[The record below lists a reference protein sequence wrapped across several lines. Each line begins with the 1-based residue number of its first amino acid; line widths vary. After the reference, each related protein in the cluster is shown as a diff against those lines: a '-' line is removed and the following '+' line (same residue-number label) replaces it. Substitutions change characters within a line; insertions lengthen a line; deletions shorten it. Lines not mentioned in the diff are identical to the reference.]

1 MDWMIVARFPE
12 GDVGPYF
19 FSVPR
24 QGCIW
29 GQGSKTTSLDN
40 AQIYCTWEYLLFMV
54 NSTRKTARYK
64 VTLRRIRVT
73 IVAVEKQ

>member
-1 MDWMIVARFPE
+1 MDWMNVARFPE
-12 GDVGPYF
+12 RDVGPYF

-29 GQGSKTTSLDN
+29 GQGFKSTSLDN
-40 AQIYCTWEYLLFMV
+40 AQIYCTWEYLLLKV
-54 NSTRKTARYK
+54 NSTRQTTGYK
-64 VTLRRIRVT
+64 VTLRRIHVT